1 MHVECVAEHGAS
13 RDVVGSKGDDW
24 VGQIW
29 RGGEGTGAAGRGS
42 AAGQTGAR
50 GGVRRAAFLGLA
62 GILLLGA
69 PPRPLS
75 RMGTG
80 HGRAR
85 GTTLQL
91 ACRCA
96 QSAAFYACAPPRL
109 TDACHFNVCYI
120 SSFRCLAFSEWGRFP
135 NRTPLRTAKR
145 TAKLLPRAHG
155 ALAGRA
161 GCGGGALA
169 SNHTGS
175 NASAVPVPSGP
186 CGIPPHSCATYE
198 APADLAAIITSI
210 PANVRAL
217 PPPCLAPPR
226 AARRRAVE
234 RAGVCGCAPGARGDG
249 PWPVRVRPH
258 GPGLGPSVL
267 HVSGRCR

>member
-1 MHVECVAEHGAS
+1 MGHLGTLWGAKEMTGLDRFGAAERARARPVAEARRGRQARAEECAAPLSSVLRAS
-13 RDVVGSKGDDW
+13 CSLVHLPARSRAWARVTDA
-24 VGQIW
+24 
-29 RGGEGTGAAGRGS
+29 RGVPHCSWHADAHSLRLSTLAPRRGS
-42 AAGQTGAR
+42 PM
-50 GGVRRAAFLGLA
+50 RA
-62 GILLLGA
+62 IL
-69 PPRPLS
+69 
-75 RMGTG
+75 T
-80 HGRAR
+80 
-85 GTTLQL
+85 
-91 ACRCA
+91 CA
-96 QSAAFYACAPPRL
+96 TFHHSVAWP
-109 TDACHFNVCYI
+109 
-120 SSFRCLAFSEWGRFP
+120 FSEWGRFP